1 MEDMKKKKK
10 NLFTSTS
17 FEKQIIFVGNMKEMY
32 ET

>member
-17 FEKQIIFVGNMKEMY
+17 IEKQIIFVGNMKEMY